1 MQPLVSIIVPTFN
14 ESINVLEASL
24 KSLFKQTFRNFEC
37 IVVDDSTDLA
47 LADFCKQLCLQDSRF
62 IYVKQPNRLGLAA
75 SLNLALQ
82 KARGDWVARFD
93 ADDICM
99 PDRLAQQIEFLSKNK
114 DIDVLGGAVEI
125 VDDSLNR
132 LGFKFYPKA
141 HNDIIKKSH
150 FINPLAHPT
159 VMFKRDLVLNLGGYD
174 TTFKYAEDLEL
185 WLRLINK
192 GIKFANLDKILIQYR
207 QSTLNRAHVN
217 WRFNLKARIKNFKLN
232 YFIRRVSGIVMIGC
246 WAFLPKKIYEFIYK
260 ALMLR
265 PQ

>member
-62 IYVKQPNRLGLAA
+62 VYVKPPNRLGLAA

-99 PDRLAQQIEFLSKNK
+99 PDRIAQQVEFLSKNK
-114 DIDVLGGAVEI
+114 DVDVLGGAVEV

-132 LGFKFYPKA
+132 LGFKFYPKT
-141 HNDIIKKSH
+141 HDEIVKKSH

-159 VMFKRDLVLNLGGYD
+159 VMFKRDLVLKVGCYD
-174 TTFKYAEDLEL
+174 SSFKSAEDLEL
-185 WLRLINK
+185 WLRLTNK
-192 GIKFANLDKILIQYR
+192 GAKFANLDQILIQYR
-207 QSTLNRAHVN
+207 QSTLSRSYLN
-217 WRFNLKARIKNFKLN
+217 WRFNVKARIKNFCVTHLL
-232 YFIRRVSGIVMIGC
+232 RRVAGIIMINL
-246 WAFLPKKIYEFIYK
+246 WAFLPKKIQEFTYK
-260 ALMLR
+260 SLMLR
-265 PQ
+265 HR

>member
-1 MQPLVSIIVPTFN
+1 MKPIVSIIVPVFN
-14 ESINVLEASL
+14 EPPDVIEASL

-37 IVVDDSTDLA
+37 IVVDDSTDEICTN
-47 LADFCKQLCLQDSRF
+47 FCKQLCSQDSRF
-62 IYVKQPNRLGLAA
+62 IYVKPPKRLGLAA
-75 SLNLALQ
+75 SRNLSLNM
-82 KARGDWVARFD
+82 ARADLIAKFD
-93 ADDICM
+93 SDDISM
-99 PDRLAQQIEFLSKNK
+99 PDRLAQQLEFLSKNK
-114 DIDVLGGAVEI
+114 DVDVLGGAVEV

-132 LGFKFYPKA
+132 LGFKFYPKT
-141 HNDIIKKSH
+141 HDEIVKKSH

-159 VMFKRDLVLNLGGYD
+159 VMFKRDLVLNVGGYD

>member
-1 MQPLVSIIVPTFN
+1 MQPLVSIILPTFN

-62 IYVKQPNRLGLAA
+62 VYVKPPNRLGLVA

-93 ADDICM
+93 ANDICM
-99 PDRLAQQIEFLSKNK
+99 PDRIAQQVEFLSKNK
-114 DIDVLGGAVEI
+114 DVDVLGGAVEV

-132 LGFKFYPKA
+132 LGFKFYPKT
-141 HNDIIKKSH
+141 HDEIVKKSY

-159 VMFKRDLVLNLGGYD
+159 VMFKRDLVLKVGCYD
-174 TTFKYAEDLEL
+174 SSFKSAEDLEL
-185 WLRLINK
+185 WLRLMNK
-192 GIKFANLDKILIQYR
+192 GAKFANLDQILIQYR
-207 QSTLNRAHVN
+207 QSTLSRSYLN
-217 WRFNLKARIKNFKLN
+217 WRFNVKARIKNFCVTHLL
-232 YFIRRVSGIVMIGC
+232 RRVAGIIMINL
-246 WAFLPKKIYEFIYK
+246 WAFLPKKIQEFTYK
-260 ALMLR
+260 LLMLR
-265 PQ
+265 HR